1 MLGGEVTVCWGGV
14 SVATLF
20 KDMTYTVEGLVREV
34 ERGDIALP
42 EIQRPFVWNAAK
54 VRDLFDSMYK
64 GFPVG
69 FLLFW
74 ETGAGAGAGVR
85 QIGTGQAA
93 PRLLIVDG
101 QQRLTS
107 LFAVMT
113 GTEVVRED
121 YSRARI
127 RLAFRPAD
135 GTFEVT
141 SAAIEKD
148 AEFIPDISTLWQPG
162 NRRNTERQFLTR
174 LAEKHGDALNDA
186 EQDRLADAIERLYN
200 LKGYD
205 FKVIAL
211 EPDVEVE
218 QVADVFVRI
227 NSEGVTLNYAD
238 FILTLMSVFWEK
250 GRTELEEFAR
260 ACTAPSVSGASPF
273 NWFIQPKPD
282 QLIRV
287 TVALAFSRAR
297 LSDVY
302 TVLRGRDVNT
312 GMVDTKQR
320 DSQFA
325 RLERAQSQA
334 LDLTNWHEF
343 LSCLER
349 AGFRGAK
356 MISSGNAILF
366 SYAIWLFGR
375 TRYGV
380 PLDRLRELMARWFFM
395 AHLTSRY
402 SGTFESQGE
411 RDFARLRD
419 LADGDADGFCKI
431 IDQTIDDTLTHDFW
445 AITLPNMLSTSA
457 AKSPALLG
465 YLAALNIQDAD
476 VLLSTTKVRFWLD
489 PAVIAK
495 KSIERHHLFPRKHL
509 TSHLNV
515 SDVQQVNQIANYAMV
530 EWIDNIE
537 ISDRDPAKY
546 WPAELAKKHHL
557 GADRLARQR
566 YWHALPDGWERMS
579 YQDFLAARRPPLA
592 KVVRDAFGLLC
603 DPAYAPEYPA
613 PAEPEPAVA
622 GRAHYGVSI
631 SDLISADLLRAGAI
645 LASTGEGDD
654 ASARVLPDGQIEYG
668 GDVYETVSAA
678 ASQASSGSAVNGWEY
693 WHAYTSSGHRPLAA
707 LRDQYIA
714 PDLPEGR
721 MAH

>member
-1 MLGGEVTVCWGGV
+1 M
-14 SVATLF
+14 ATLF
-20 KDMTYTVEGLVREV
+20 KDMTYTVDGLVREV

-74 ETGAGAGAGVR
+74 ETGADPAAR
-85 QIGTGQAA
+85 QIGTGHAA

-113 GTEVVRED
+113 GAEVLRED
-121 YSRARI
+121 YARSRI

-148 AEFIPDISTLWQPG
+148 AEFIPDISALWQPE
-162 NRRNTERQFLTR
+162 NRRNTERQFLAR
-174 LAEKHGDALNDA
+174 LADKHGGVLDNA

-200 LKGYD
+200 LKSYD

-211 EPDVEVE
+211 EPDVAVE
-218 QVADVFVRI
+218 QVAEIFVRI

-260 ACTAPSVSGASPF
+260 ACTMPSVSGPSPF
-273 NWFIQPKPD
+273 NWFIQPQPA

-287 TVALAFSRAR
+287 TVALAFRRAR

-302 TVLRGRDVNT
+302 SVLRGHDLDTGKVNT
-312 GMVDTKQR
+312 SRR
-320 DSQFA
+320 DEQFVV
-325 RLERAQSQA
+325 LERAQPDV
-334 LDLTNWHEF
+334 LNLTNWHEF
-343 LSCLER
+343 LTCLER
-349 AGFRGAK
+349 AGFRGAR
-356 MISSGNAILF
+356 MISSENAILF
-366 SYAIWLFGR
+366 TYAMWLFGR
-375 TRYGV
+375 TRYAV

-411 RDFARLRD
+411 RDFAQLRD
-419 LADGDADGFCKI
+419 LAAGDADGFCRVLDQI
-431 IDQTIDDTLTHDFW
+431 IEDTLTSDFW
-445 AITLPNMLSTSA
+445 TITLPNMLSTSA

-465 YLAALNIQDAD
+465 YLAALNILDAD
-476 VLLSTTKVRFWLD
+476 VLLSTTKVRSRLD

-495 KSIERHHLFPRKHL
+495 KSIERHHLFPRKYL
-509 TSHLNV
+509 SRHLNV

-530 EWIDNIE
+530 EWIDNIG
-537 ISDRDPAKY
+537 ISDRDPAEY
-546 WPAELAKKHHL
+546 WPAEVERKRHL
-557 GADRLARQR
+557 GAERLARQR
-566 YWHALPDGWERMS
+566 YWHALPVGWELMA
-579 YQDFLAARRPPLA
+579 YQDFLAARRPLLA
-592 KVVRDAFGLLC
+592 RDVRDAFGLLC
-603 DPAYAPEYPA
+603 DPAYAPEYPQPA
-613 PAEPEPAVA
+613 AAEPVLP
-622 GRAHYGVSI
+622 RRTHYGVSVG
-631 SDLISADLLRAGAI
+631 DLIGAGLLEAGDI
-645 LASTGEGDD
+645 LINAGDD
-654 ASARVLPDGQIEYG
+654 GRAWARVLPDGQIEYD
-668 GDVYETVSAA
+668 GDIYEKPSAA
-678 ASQASSGSAVNGWEY
+678 ASKVKDGSAVNGWDY
-693 WHAYTSSGHRPLAA
+693 WHADTPQGLRPLTA
-707 LRDQYIA
+707 LREQYITNA
-714 PDLPEGR
+714 D
-721 MAH
+721 AS

>member
-1 MLGGEVTVCWGGV
+1 M
-14 SVATLF
+14 ATLF

-74 ETGAGAGAGVR
+74 ETGAGSGVR
-85 QIGTGQAA
+85 QIGSGQAA

-113 GTEVVRED
+113 GTEVLRED

-148 AEFIPDISTLWQPG
+148 AEFIPDISALWQQG
-162 NRRNTERQFLTR
+162 NRRSTERQFLAR
-174 LAEKHGDALNDA
+174 LADRHGGALDDA
-186 EQDRLADAIERLYN
+186 ERDRLADAIERLYN

-205 FKVIAL
+205 FKVVAL
-211 EPDVEVE
+211 EPDVAVE
-218 QVADVFVRI
+218 QVADIFVRI

-260 ACTAPSVSGASPF
+260 ACTTPSVSGPSPF

-302 TVLRGRDVNT
+302 TVLRGRDVDT
-312 GMVDTKQR
+312 GQVDPDRRK
-320 DSQFA
+320 DQFA
-325 RLERAQSQA
+325 LLEQAQAQMM
-334 LDLTNWHEF
+334 DLTNWHEF

-349 AGFRGAK
+349 AGFRGAR

-366 SYAIWLFGR
+366 TYAMWLFGR

-419 LADGDADGFCKI
+419 LVYGDGDGFCKI
-431 IDQTIDDTLTHDFW
+431 IDQIIDDTLTSDFW
-445 AITLPNMLSTSA
+445 TITLPNMLSTSA

-465 YLAALNIQDAD
+465 YLAALNIHDAD
-476 VLLSTTKVRFWLD
+476 VLLSTTKVRFRLD
-489 PAVIAK
+489 PVVIAK

-509 TSHLNV
+509 SRHLGI
-515 SDVQQVNQIANYAMV
+515 SDVQQVNQIANFALV
-530 EWIDNIE
+530 EWIDNIG
-537 ISDRDPAKY
+537 ISDRDPAEY
-546 WPAELAKKHHL
+546 WPSEVAKKPHL

-566 YWHALPDGWERMS
+566 YWHALPDGWEHMA
-579 YQDFLAARRPPLA
+579 YQEFLAARRPLLA
-592 KVVRDAFGLLC
+592 KVVRDAFGLLR
-603 DPAYAPEYPA
+603 DPAYAPEYPV
-613 PAEPEPAVA
+613 PAEPGPVA
-622 GRAHYGVSI
+622 NGRTRYGVSI
-631 SDLISADLLRAGAI
+631 GDLISAGLLEAGDI
-645 LASTGEGDD
+645 LVNAGDGGN
-654 ASARVLPDGQIEYG
+654 ASARVLPDGQIEYD
-668 GDVYETVSAA
+668 GDVYEKVSTA
-678 ASQASSGSAVNGWEY
+678 ASQAKGGSAVNGWEY
-693 WHAYTSSGHRPLAA
+693 WQARTPQGLRTLAA
-707 LRDQYIA
+707 LREQYLTQTDA
-714 PDLPEGR
+714 LW
-721 MAH
+721 

>member
-1 MLGGEVTVCWGGV
+1 M
-14 SVATLF
+14 ATLF

-42 EIQRPFVWNAAK
+42 EIQRPFVWNASK

-74 ETGAGAGAGVR
+74 ETGAGTEVR
-85 QIGTGQAA
+85 QIGTGRAA

-127 RLAFRPAD
+127 RLAFRPGD

-148 AEFIPDISTLWQPG
+148 AEFIPDISALWQPE
-162 NRRNTERQFLTR
+162 NRRNTERQFLSR
-174 LAEKHGDALNDA
+174 LAEKHGGVLDNA
-186 EQDRLADAIERLYN
+186 EKDRLADAIERLYN

-260 ACTAPSVSGASPF
+260 GCTTPSVSGASPF

-302 TVLRGRDVNT
+302 TVLRGRDVDT
-312 GMVDTKQR
+312 GTVDTTRR

-325 RLERAQSQA
+325 RLEQAQAQA

-366 SYAIWLFGR
+366 SYAMWLFGR
-375 TRYGV
+375 TRYRV

-419 LADGDADGFCKI
+419 LADGDAEGFCSI
-431 IDQTIDDTLTHDFW
+431 IDQIIDDTLTHDFW
-445 AITLPNMLSTSA
+445 TITLPNMLSTSA

-495 KSIERHHLFPRKHL
+495 KSIERHHLSPRKHL
-509 TSHLNV
+509 TSHLGV
-515 SDVQQVNQIANYAMV
+515 SEVQQVNQIANYAMV

-537 ISDRDPAKY
+537 ISDRDPAEY
-546 WPAELAKKHHL
+546 WPAELKKKHYL
-557 GADRLARQR
+557 GADRLVRQR
-566 YWHALPDGWERMS
+566 YWHALPDGWECMA
-579 YQDFLAARRPPLA
+579 YQDFLATRRPLLA

-603 DPAYAPEYPA
+603 DPDYAPEYPA
-613 PAEPEPAVA
+613 PTEPEPMTT
-622 GRAHYGVSI
+622 GRARYGISI
-631 SDLISADLLRAGAI
+631 ADLIGADLLKVGDI
-645 LASTGEGDD
+645 LVSVRPSRWPDRIRRRRLRDGVRCRLTGERRFRRQRLGVL
-654 ASARVLPDGQIEYG
+654 ARGNTRRFSSACG
-668 GDVYETVSAA
+668 
-678 ASQASSGSAVNGWEY
+678 
-693 WHAYTSSGHRPLAA
+693 
-707 LRDQYIA
+707 A
-714 PDLPEGR
+714 P
-721 MAH
+721 

>member
-1 MLGGEVTVCWGGV
+1 M
-14 SVATLF
+14 ATLF

-34 ERGDIALP
+34 ERGDVALP
-42 EIQRPFVWNAAK
+42 EIQRPFVWKAAK

-74 ETGAGAGAGVR
+74 ETGAGSGVR
-85 QIGTGQAA
+85 QIGSGQAA

-113 GTEVVRED
+113 GTEIVRED
-121 YSRARI
+121 YSRMRI
-127 RLAFRPAD
+127 RLAFRPSD

-148 AEFIPDISTLWQPG
+148 AEFIPDIAALWQPG
-162 NRRNTERQFLTR
+162 NRRNTERQFLAR
-174 LAEKHGDALNDA
+174 LADRHGGVLDDA

-200 LKGYD
+200 LKSYD

-211 EPDVEVE
+211 EPDVAVE

-260 ACTAPSVSGASPF
+260 ACTTPSVSGPSPF

-287 TVALAFSRAR
+287 TVALAFRRAR
-297 LSDVY
+297 LADVY
-302 TVLRGRDVNT
+302 SVLRGRDMDT
-312 GMVDTKQR
+312 GQVDPDRR

-325 RLERAQSQA
+325 LLEEAQA
-334 LDLTNWHEF
+334 HVTDLTNWHEF

-349 AGFRGAK
+349 AGFRGAR
-356 MISSGNAILF
+356 MISSENAVLF
-366 SYAIWLFGR
+366 TYAMWLFGR

-395 AHLTSRY
+395 AHLTGRY

-411 RDFARLRD
+411 RDFAQLRD
-419 LADGDADGFCKI
+419 LAEGDADGFCEVLDRI
-431 IDQTIDDTLTHDFW
+431 IEDTLTSDFW
-445 AITLPNMLSTSA
+445 AITLPIMLSTSA

-465 YLAALNIQDAD
+465 YLAALSIHDAD
-476 VLLSTTKVRFWLD
+476 VLLSTTKVRFRLD
-489 PAVIAK
+489 PGVIAK

-509 TSHLNV
+509 SKHLGV
-515 SDVQQVNQIANYAMV
+515 SDVQQVNQIANYALV
-530 EWIDNIE
+530 EWIDNIG
-537 ISDRDPAKY
+537 ISDRDPAEY
-546 WPAELAKKHHL
+546 WPAELAKKPHL
-557 GADRLARQR
+557 GAERLARQR
-566 YWHALPDGWERMS
+566 YWHALPDGWETMT
-579 YQDFLAARRPPLA
+579 YPEFLAARRPLLA
-592 KVVRDAFGLLC
+592 KVVRDAFGLLR
-603 DPAYAPEYPA
+603 DPAYAPEYPTSAVSPPAA
-613 PAEPEPAVA
+613 PA
-622 GRAHYGVSI
+622 RTHYAVSI
-631 SDLISADLLRAGAI
+631 SDLIGAGLLEAGDTLVNA
-645 LASTGEGDD
+645 GEGGDIW
-654 ASARVLPDGQIEYG
+654 AHVMPDGQIEYD
-668 GDVYETVSAA
+668 GDIYEKVSSA
-678 ASQASSGSAVNGWEY
+678 ASQAKGGTAVNGWEY
-693 WHAYTSSGHRPLAA
+693 WHADTPDGLRPIAA
-707 LRDQYIA
+707 LREQYLA
-714 PDLPEGR
+714 RTDGLW
-721 MAH
+721 